1 MTLVLRL
8 TFLASLTSMAGLA
21 ANWSGTLV
29 DSDCYASQQRNMKQG
44 THPASVD
51 NNRAIRACTAT
62 AKTKSFAVVQQ
73 DGTSLNLDADGNQKA
88 SDFVAK
94 EGKMSRYKV
103 NVMGDMNQNMI
114 KVDSISIAK

>member
-1 MTLVLRL
+1 M
-8 TFLASLTSMAGLA
+8 
-21 ANWSGTLV
+21 
-29 DSDCYASQQRNMKQG
+29 
-44 THPASVD
+44 
-51 NNRAIRACTAT
+51 
-62 AKTKSFAVVQQ
+62 VQQ

-94 EGKMSRYKV
+94 EGRCRATKL